1 VPLPAHGTAT
11 SVLEATEVADRI
23 GFPVLVRPSYVLGG
37 RGMRVVYSLDELTEY
52 LRGLYGATPSEVD
65 AIGAPVAIDR
75 FLEGATEV
83 DVDALFDGSELVV
96 GGIMEHVE
104 EAGIHSGDSAC
115 VIPAPTLSTEARKL
129 IVRHTESLAQA
140 LGVRGLLNIQFAV
153 RGDEVVVLEANPRAS
168 RTIPFVSKATGVPLA
183 KLGTRVMMG
192 ESIEQLRAAGVEL
205 PTDDP
210 DGFVAVKVAVLPWTR
225 FPEQDAV
232 LGPEMR
238 ATGEVMG
245 IAATLGAAYAKAM
258 LGAGID
264 LPEQGTVFFSL
275 TDRDKE
281 AGLEVARGFAAMG
294 SRILA
299 TTGTAAHLADNGV
312 AATRVDKVGEG
323 PWDPV
328 RLIHEGKVD
337 LVVNTPMGRRAR
349 GDGRLIRTAAQACAI
364 PCITTVRGALEV
376 VRSLQQGA
384 ATSDVRSLQEWHHDS
399 PRISTAPSR

>member
-1 VPLPAHGTAT
+1 
-11 SVLEATEVADRI
+11 
-23 GFPVLVRPSYVLGG
+23 
-37 RGMRVVYSLDELTEY
+37 
-52 LRGLYGATPSEVD
+52 
-65 AIGAPVAIDR
+65 
-75 FLEGATEV
+75 
-83 DVDALFDGSELVV
+83 
-96 GGIMEHVE
+96 
-104 EAGIHSGDSAC
+104 
-115 VIPAPTLSTEARKL
+115 
-129 IVRHTESLAQA
+129 VRHTESLAQA

-192 ESIEQLRAAGVEL
+192 ESIEQLRAAGVAF

-210 DGFVAVKVAVLPWTR
+210 DGFVAVKVAVLPWAR

-264 LPEQGTVFFSL
+264 LPEKGTVFFSL

-299 TTGTAAHLADNGV
+299 TTGTAAHLADHGV

-349 GDGRLIRTAAQACAI
+349 GDGRLIRAAAQACAI

-376 VRSLQQGA
+376 VRSLQHGA

-399 PRISTAPSR
+399 PRTSTGPSS